1 MFTKPGRTQSE
12 QAEAHGN
19 ACLEYARE
27 ALAAGNP
34 NEAEAQVNAAEN
46 WFRAARNMN
55 GEGR

>member
-27 ALAAGNP
+27 ALAEGKP
-34 NEAEAQVNAAEN
+34 HEAEAHVNAAEN
-46 WFRAARNMN
+46 WFRAARQ
-55 GEGR
+55 G